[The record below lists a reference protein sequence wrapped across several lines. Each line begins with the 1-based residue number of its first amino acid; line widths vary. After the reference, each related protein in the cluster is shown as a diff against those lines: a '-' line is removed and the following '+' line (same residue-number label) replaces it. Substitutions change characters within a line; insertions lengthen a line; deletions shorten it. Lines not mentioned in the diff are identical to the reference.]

1 MATVTDLTEL
11 NINYLTQTQY
21 DEALENNQINANEIY
36 FTVPTTVDDGGGI
49 EDDMLLSSAT
59 IAKWNA
65 ILGA

>member
-11 NINYLTQTQY
+11 NINYLTQPQY
-21 DEALENNQINANEIY
+21 DDALENNQINANEIY
-36 FTVPTTVDDGGGI
+36 FTVPVTVDDGGGI